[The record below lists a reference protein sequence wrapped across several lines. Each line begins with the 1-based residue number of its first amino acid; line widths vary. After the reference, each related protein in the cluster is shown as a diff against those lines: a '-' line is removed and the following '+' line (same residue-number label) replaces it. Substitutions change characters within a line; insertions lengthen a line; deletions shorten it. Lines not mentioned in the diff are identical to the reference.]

1 MLQLSRKKPTGNVS
15 IIYSITLLLVASIS
29 TTVHAS
35 PPALDQA
42 RWHNRLLLIFS
53 PNMENSNLKAIIRQI
68 NTLECE
74 TEDRDIVVGLLVK
87 SGKSQLGDNQLNFDS
102 ALEIRQFFSIAD
114 GEFSAILV
122 GKDGH
127 EKIRLKGTPNLN
139 EIFSTIDQMP
149 MRMQEMTHAQ
159 ASCASN

>member
-35 PPALDQA
+35 PPALDQY

-53 PNMENSNLKAIIRQI
+53 PNMENSILKAILRQI
-68 NTLECE
+68 
-74 TEDRDIVVGLLVK
+74 K
-87 SGKSQLGDNQLNFDS
+87 DNQLNSDS